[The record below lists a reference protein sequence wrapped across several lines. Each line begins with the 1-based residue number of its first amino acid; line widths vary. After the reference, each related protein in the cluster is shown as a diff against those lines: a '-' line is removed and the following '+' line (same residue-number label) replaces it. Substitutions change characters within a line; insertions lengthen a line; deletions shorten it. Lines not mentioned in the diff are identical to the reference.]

1 MSGGGRST
9 APGVSDRWTGT
20 RAVDQSRVE
29 ALQRLV
35 VDAEPAGGAGSVVL
49 HEDVRRANQPMHDRD
64 ALGRFEIERDPALVA
79 VDGHER
85 AALAAGTRAAAALL
99 FTARRPDLDDGRA
112 HVC

>member
-1 MSGGGRST
+1 MSGAGRST

-49 HEDVRRANQPMHDRD
+49 DEHVRRANQPMHDLD
-64 ALGRFEIERDPALVA
+64 ARGRFEIERDPALVA
-79 VDGHER
+79 VVGHER
-85 AALAAGTRAAAALL
+85 AALAAATRGASASASPA
-99 FTARRPDLDDGRA
+99 GR
-112 HVC
+112 HVLYA